1 MCYGC
6 SNLINLT
13 LHSSNEN
20 AKLYCPD
27 ICYGCTKLESITFA
41 GNLT

>member
-6 SNLINLT
+6 SNLISLT
-13 LHSSNEN
+13 LRSNNEN

-27 ICYGCTKLESITFA
+27 ICYGCTKLDSITFA